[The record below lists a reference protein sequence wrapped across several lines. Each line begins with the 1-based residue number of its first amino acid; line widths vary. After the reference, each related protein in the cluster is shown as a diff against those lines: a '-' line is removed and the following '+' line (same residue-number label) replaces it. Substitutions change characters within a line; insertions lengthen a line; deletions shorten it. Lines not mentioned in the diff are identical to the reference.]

1 MINRR
6 FLGAWAG
13 YVLTTFA
20 GGALWHLVLF
30 ESTYVKLQIFT
41 RIEDPV
47 IPLGLSAMVIQ
58 GAVLAYVYPL
68 VSRRLRPAADGARFG
83 ALTGIFLATSAV
95 LAEAGKNYVAS
106 LGTWLVL
113 EGSYYLL
120 QFMLSGLAIG
130 LVYGPGTARPSG
142 ATATPTA
149 A

>member
-1 MINRR
+1 MNRK
-6 FLGAWAG
+6 FLGAWVVYLVA
-13 YVLTTFA
+13 TFI
-20 GGALWHLVLF
+20 GGFVWHLLLF
-30 ESTYVKLQIFT
+30 KQTYIDLKIFT

-58 GAVLAYVYPL
+58 GIILAYVYPL
-68 VSRRLRPAADGARFG
+68 VSRRSRPVVDGLRFG
-83 ALTGIFLATSAV
+83 VLVGVFLATSAV

-113 EGSYYLL
+113 ETSYYLL

-130 LVYGPGTARPSG
+130 LVYGRQEE
-142 ATATPTA
+142 A